1 MNRKMYWG
9 IAALIIILIAAGG
22 FMYWQWSQV
31 AQFKEQLAQD
41 EKMLEENDKVQHAA
55 VTTDEKPPDERGYK
69 WVRHNDHF
77 HEVPI
82 DAPDEWNDTPI
93 TQPAL
98 VPQTYTGPLT
108 YHKEL
113 LEKHPVEALRLQAKE
128 RGHWSAKWIPPFPP
142 DDTEAAAI
150 ARFTYLI
157 TYYDSIDDTTNPIC
171 QKALRNLEA
180 WIKADRERRKE
191 LSKQLK
197 VILSAG
203 LDFIDMEAYK
213 RNEWESARQ
222 NDLGKLTWS
231 RVTEGLIIFPERESS
246 TFTK

>member
-22 FMYWQWSQV
+22 FIYYQWSQV
-31 AQFKEQLAQD
+31 AQLKEQLAQD
-41 EKMLEENDKVQHAA
+41 EKMLEEKRNPLAENNLRPAEPGK
-55 VTTDEKPPDERGYK
+55 K
-69 WVRHNDHF
+69 WVPHDDHF

-82 DAPDEWNDTPI
+82 DAPDEWQEAPT

-128 RGHWSAKWIPPFPP
+128 RGHWSAKWIPPFPT

-150 ARFTYLI
+150 ARFIYLI

-171 QKALRNLEA
+171 QKAFRDSEA
-180 WIKADRERRKE
+180 WYKAIHEKGRE
-191 LSKQLK
+191 LSKR
-197 VILSAG
+197 SDA
-203 LDFIDMEAYK
+203 FTYK
-213 RNEWESARQ
+213 DRVPPSEEYKQYKWERARE
-222 NDLGKLTWS
+222 NDLSRLLWT
-231 RVTEGLIIFPERESS
+231 RVTEGLIIDPEGFASK
-246 TFTK
+246 TLLPK

>member
-1 MNRKMYWG
+1 MNRQMSWG

-22 FMYWQWSQV
+22 FIYWQWSQV

-41 EKMLEENDKVQHAA
+41 EKMLEEKRNPLAENNLRPAEPGK
-55 VTTDEKPPDERGYK
+55 K
-69 WVRHNDHF
+69 WVPHDDHF

-82 DAPDEWNDTPI
+82 DAPDEWQEAPT

>member
-1 MNRKMYWG
+1 MNRQMSWG

-22 FMYWQWSQV
+22 FIYWQWSQV

-41 EKMLEENDKVQHAA
+41 EKMLEEKRNPLAENNLRPAEPGK
-55 VTTDEKPPDERGYK
+55 K
-69 WVRHNDHF
+69 WVPHDDHF

-128 RGHWSAKWIPPFPP
+128 RGHWSAKWIPPFPT

-150 ARFTYLI
+150 ARFIYLI